1 MKVSELTTAA
11 YNSYYQTYINKVGDN
26 VELLET
32 LKKQVENF
40 PNFITSVPDEKWL
53 FSYGTGKWTV
63 VEVLLHIIDTER
75 VFQHRALRFSRED
88 LTPLPGFDQDLYVPN
103 SNASLRSKESI
114 VKEYI
119 AVRQSSIALFE
130 SFSSN
135 DLKKVGVASDAE
147 MSVAALGFILCG
159 HQKHHR
165 DILRERYL

>member
-1 MKVSELTTAA
+1 MAKPNAGEYPAYYKPFIEIAPQEEPVSSLKESGLNMTNALFGMSEELS
-11 YNSYYQTYINKVGDN
+11 SYRYVPNKWSIKQ
-26 VELLET
+26 LL
-32 LKKQVENF
+32 
-40 PNFITSVPDEKWL
+40 
-53 FSYGTGKWTV
+53 G
-63 VEVLLHIIDTER
+63 HILDSER
-75 VFQHRALRFSRED
+75 VFQFRAMSFARGEKI
-88 LTPLPGFDQDLYVPN
+88 PLPGFDQDLYVAN
-103 SNASLRSKESI
+103 SNASLRNIESI
-114 VKEYI
+114 IKEYV